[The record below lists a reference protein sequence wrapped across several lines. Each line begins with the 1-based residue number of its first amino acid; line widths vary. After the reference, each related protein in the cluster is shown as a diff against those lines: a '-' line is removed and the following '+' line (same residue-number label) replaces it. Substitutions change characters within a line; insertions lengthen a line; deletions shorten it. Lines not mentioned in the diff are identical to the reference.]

1 MEDSKAEPVEI
12 VVDWCEIVDIK
23 VDMGP
28 NAAAA
33 SAIGLIPQGR
43 RGARHKWT
51 HDGGILPKLKAVPRI
66 PNPKPIEAS
75 RENNS

>member
-43 RGARHKWT
+43 RGARHK
-51 HDGGILPKLKAVPRI
+51 
-66 PNPKPIEAS
+66 
-75 RENNS
+75 